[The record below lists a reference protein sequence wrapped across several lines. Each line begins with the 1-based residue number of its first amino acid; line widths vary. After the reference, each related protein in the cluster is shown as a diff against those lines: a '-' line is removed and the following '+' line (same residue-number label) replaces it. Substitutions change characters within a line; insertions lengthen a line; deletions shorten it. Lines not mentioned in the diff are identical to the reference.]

1 MVGSVGVPGGRVGC
15 RSEITREREGG
26 SGGGGSWPRV
36 ALSAR

>member
-26 SGGGGSWPRV
+26 SGGGGGGVGHGLP
-36 ALSAR
+36 